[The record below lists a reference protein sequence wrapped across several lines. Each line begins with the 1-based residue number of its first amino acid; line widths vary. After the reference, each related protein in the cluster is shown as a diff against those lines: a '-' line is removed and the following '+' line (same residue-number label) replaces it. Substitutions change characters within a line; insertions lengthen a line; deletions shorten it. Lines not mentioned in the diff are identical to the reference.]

1 MKARVKWAEQRTFIG
16 TSGTGHSIVLGTRP
30 SPDAPTPGPSPM
42 ELVLL
47 GAAGCSSYDVVSI
60 LEKGRERIED
70 CVCDVDAD
78 RATEDPKVFTKIH
91 MQFTI
96 SGRNLNE
103 KKVARAVDL
112 SVEKYCSAIAM
123 LAKTADVSHAFT
135 IIDTS
140 D

>member
-1 MKARVKWAEQRTFIG
+1 MKARVKWAESRTFIG

-30 SPDAPTPGPSPM
+30 NTDAPTPGPSPM
-42 ELVLL
+42 ELVLM
-47 GAAGCSSYDVVSI
+47 GTAGCSSYDVVSI

-70 CVCDVDAD
+70 CVCDIDGE
-78 RATEDPKVFTKIH
+78 RATEDPKVFTKVH

-96 SGRNLNE
+96 SGRGLNE

-112 SVEKYCSAIAM
+112 SVEKYCSAVAT
-123 LAKTADVSHAFT
+123 LAKTADVTHAFT

-140 D
+140 E